1 MMLVIVVVMVVMVMT
16 VMMMFMLTV
25 SMLLMLMYRDFFG
38 MSSDFPLS
46 QLMIR
51 GGDKTSLFYVSPTLK
66 QLLDS
71 QQTAVNVGVI
81 MLVQFD
87 GRRMLEWYWH

>member
-1 MMLVIVVVMVVMVMT
+1 MMVVIVIVI
-16 VMMMFMLTV
+16 MMMTMLMMFTLTV
-25 SMLLMLMYRDFFG
+25 SMMLMLMYRDFFG

-81 MLVQFD
+81 MFP
-87 GRRMLEWYWH
+87 